1 METPAATAAP
11 KNVAAT
17 PLREEISRRAHQIW
31 EENGSPHG
39 RDLEFWL
46 KAEREVLGADSSVRA
61 VGSGSVDAKQFSEST
76 DANGAKA
83 KRRAKK

>member
-1 METPAATAAP
+1 METPVTAAP
-11 KNVAAT
+11 KDIADI
-17 PLREEISRRAHQIW
+17 PLRENISRRAHQIW

-61 VGSGSVDAKQFSEST
+61 VGNGSVDAKQYAEAT

>member
-1 METPAATAAP
+1 MENTATQAP
-11 KNVAAT
+11 KDVRT
-17 PLREEISRRAHQIW
+17 VPLREEISRRARQIW

-39 RDLEFWL
+39 RDDEFWL

-61 VGSGSVDAKQFSEST
+61 VGNGSVDAKQFSEAT

-83 KRRAKK
+83 KRKNKK